1 MGDSGVDAIAI
12 YHAANQRITPI
23 VALDYSVEPDT
34 QQPLLRTLAGR
45 GWRDPGPV
53 FDGVDGLT
61 SAVLSLRSVDGRT
74 LLIEDDTDVLF
85 EGVVVPPHGWIDH
98 VRALGAVG
106 VVAGAGI
113 TSTPDWERQLPRL
126 AREKELLGSVATVTL
141 TNAFGREDFNAFAY
155 EVISALRPALPPA
168 ALHDTGFAL
177 EDDRPQRA
185 VVEVVAS
192 AARHRVVV
200 PARIS
205 DMLHRRATD
214 RTSFGWRDSRTLKRL
229 LRKVRTDEHAP
240 VAEL

>member
-1 MGDSGVDAIAI
+1 MGEPGVDAIAI
-12 YHAANQRITPI
+12 YHAAVHRVTPM
-23 VALDYSVEPDT
+23 VALDYSVEPGM
-34 QQPLLRTLAGR
+34 QQRLLRKLAGR
-45 GWRDPGPV
+45 GWRDPSPV
-53 FDGVDGLT
+53 FDGVDGST

-85 EGVVVPPHGWIDH
+85 EGVIVPPHGWIDH

-106 VVAGAGI
+106 VIAGAGI

-126 AREKELLGSVATVTL
+126 ARESELLGSVATVTL
-141 TNAFGREDFNAFAY
+141 TNAFGREDFNAFAH

-200 PARIS
+200 PARIF

-214 RTSFGWRDSRTLKRL
+214 HTSFGWRDSRTLKRL
-229 LRKVRTDEHAP
+229 LRKVRTDERAP
-240 VAEL
+240 AADL